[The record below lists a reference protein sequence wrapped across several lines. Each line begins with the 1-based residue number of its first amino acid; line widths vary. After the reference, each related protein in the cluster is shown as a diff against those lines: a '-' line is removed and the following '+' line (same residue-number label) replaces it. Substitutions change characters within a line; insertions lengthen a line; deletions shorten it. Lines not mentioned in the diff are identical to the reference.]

1 MAQSIGYL
9 LAAIGPTLF
18 GFMHD
23 MTHNWNVSLI
33 ILIVTAILLG
43 DLDSLLVKINI

>member
-1 MAQSIGYL
+1 
-9 LAAIGPTLF
+9 
-18 GFMHD
+18 MHD

-43 DLDSLLVKINI
+43 GFGFFAGEDKYIN